1 MNFSIII
8 LNQSINKMK
17 DYGTWIQI
25 ALSFILR
32 LKMFMKTS
40 QMMLKKDDLIHQI
53 MQSREHCLQEKKQK
67 SAQVYEKLVRWKG

>member
-17 DYGTWIQI
+17 NYGTWIQI

-40 QMMLKKDDLIHQI
+40 QMMLKKDDLIRQI
-53 MQSREHCLQEKKQK
+53 MQSKEHCL
-67 SAQVYEKLVRWKG
+67 

>member
-1 MNFSIII
+1 MNFRIII
-8 LNQSINKMK
+8 LNQSINKIQN
-17 DYGTWIQI
+17 YGTWIQI

-53 MQSREHCLQEKKQK
+53 MQSKEQCL
-67 SAQVYEKLVRWKG
+67 

>member
-8 LNQSINKMK
+8 LNQSINKMQN
-17 DYGTWIQI
+17 YGTWIQI

-53 MQSREHCLQEKKQK
+53 MQSKEHCL
-67 SAQVYEKLVRWKG
+67 

>member
-8 LNQSINKMK
+8 LNQSINKMQN
-17 DYGTWIQI
+17 YGTWIQI

-40 QMMLKKDDLIHQI
+40 QMMLKKDDLIRQI
-53 MQSREHCLQEKKQK
+53 MQSKEHCL
-67 SAQVYEKLVRWKG
+67 